1 MEELTGRDLDDCSDN
16 ELEINDA
23 KTGKS
28 FTFFY
33 SDIDTPDIVQYRGL
47 AYEKKGSKVKHN
59 ITAAQIFMALKKING
74 FSEGYFKSK
83 GAYISSDEEKENYY
97 PGWKKRL
104 KEKAPDLL
112 VIFSTAVFEGSSVRV
127 NASGI
132 VAEYERPEGEELNFD
147 DLLEK
152 ESEQG
157 EKVSETG
164 EEEEIPLENSFGG

>member
-1 MEELTGRDLDDCSDN
+1 MGALTGRDLDDCSDN

-23 KTGKS
+23 KTGKA

-33 SDIDTPDIVQYRGL
+33 SDIDTSDIVQYRGL

-74 FSEGYFKSK
+74 FSENYFKSK

-97 PGWKKRL
+97 PGWKKLL

-132 VAEYERPEGEELNFD
+132 EAEYERPEGEELDFD
-147 DLLEK
+147 DLLQE
-152 ESEQG
+152 EGEQG
-157 EKVSETG
+157 GKVTEPG
-164 EEEEIPLENSFGG
+164 AEEEVPLVSSSGE